1 MQGRR
6 SQLDF
11 AGTTASSA
19 PAYVRAVQLLRES
32 MVSGCAGTYVRP
44 TARPGA
50 GPRAS
55 GGTPLVMPP
64 EDRLVAVEADKAE
77 HALQASM
84 LPFPRAHL
92 TASASADLRAA
103 VRFAVANRAHLPAV
117 RSAAVSSA
125 EAVAASLSGMST
137 WLAGLAAG
145 SPHEHLVQGVHLA
158 FIAAWCD
165 AAEWPDV
172 DFVRNWVFGFPIVGD
187 IPDSGLFRPQET
199 PASSPPSTFS
209 PAANTEWTDEVLR
222 RVTASAR
229 SATGDSE
236 RVLRAV
242 HAQTR
247 KEACKGYIK
256 GPLTRGQLNAK
267 FVRNKYRVMVRFG
280 IEQGPD
286 GQRKV
291 RAIDNA
297 KASLSNAVSSTH
309 ETIVCI
315 TFEFAGVVAALVLE
329 ECIAIGIEMLEM
341 AVSFED
347 LTAAYRFVPTSQP
360 QFTVFCVWR
369 FTNGLSRPGP
379 EFYYVPGH
387 NFGMVSSVL
396 NFNRF
401 PKLMVAMARSLLA
414 LPVDQYFDDYCLT
427 DLKTAGDSGQVALQ
441 RLHLLV
447 NRPLDKG
454 KRQLMADARVGLGV
468 NIDVSRVR
476 SEWALVVSTKW
487 HRCLS
492 ILTMLR
498 EARRTNH
505 LTPAVASTVY
515 GKLGF
520 VFTAVY
526 GRVGRAASQPLVE
539 RIWNPDTME
548 FTPAM
553 RHMLLFYEALLP
565 NLPPLRVSLHDD
577 GEPPIVVYTDASYQR
592 DRDGGHH
599 AYMGYQII
607 DPANGMVDENS
618 RPVIDYEGG
627 PLILHR
633 GRPLSA
639 AEMEAFATD
648 KKTLIM
654 QAEIAAATWVYY
666 SNVELFRGRRVIHFI
681 DNTGALSAMLHGYAR
696 KLDCA
701 RMVNSF
707 HLLIATLRLNVY
719 FEWVPSEANPSDL
732 PSRELEDGAMALY
745 LRYFPTSQLGP
756 SYMPPLDA
764 WLPGG
769 AASLASVF
777 AMYGMWS
784 SESRM

>member
-1 MQGRR
+1 
-6 SQLDF
+6 
-11 AGTTASSA
+11 
-19 PAYVRAVQLLRES
+19 
-32 MVSGCAGTYVRP
+32 
-44 TARPGA
+44 
-50 GPRAS
+50 
-55 GGTPLVMPP
+55 
-64 EDRLVAVEADKAE
+64 
-77 HALQASM
+77 
-84 LPFPRAHL
+84 
-92 TASASADLRAA
+92 
-103 VRFAVANRAHLPAV
+103 
-117 RSAAVSSA
+117 
-125 EAVAASLSGMST
+125 
-137 WLAGLAAG
+137 
-145 SPHEHLVQGVHLA
+145 
-158 FIAAWCD
+158 
-165 AAEWPDV
+165 
-172 DFVRNWVFGFPIVGD
+172 
-187 IPDSGLFRPQET
+187 
-199 PASSPPSTFS
+199 
-209 PAANTEWTDEVLR
+209 
-222 RVTASAR
+222 
-229 SATGDSE
+229 
-236 RVLRAV
+236 
-242 HAQTR
+242 
-247 KEACKGYIK
+247 
-256 GPLTRGQLNAK
+256 
-267 FVRNKYRVMVRFG
+267 
-280 IEQGPD
+280 
-286 GQRKV
+286 
-291 RAIDNA
+291 
-297 KASLSNAVSSTH
+297 
-309 ETIVCI
+309 
-315 TFEFAGVVAALVLE
+315 
-329 ECIAIGIEMLEM
+329 
-341 AVSFED
+341 
-347 LTAAYRFVPTSQP
+347 
-360 QFTVFCVWR
+360 
-369 FTNGLSRPGP
+369 
-379 EFYYVPGH
+379 
-387 NFGMVSSVL
+387 
-396 NFNRF
+396 
-401 PKLMVAMARSLLA
+401 
-414 LPVDQYFDDYCLT
+414 
-427 DLKTAGDSGQVALQ
+427 
-441 RLHLLV
+441 
-447 NRPLDKG
+447 
-454 KRQLMADARVGLGV
+454 
-468 NIDVSRVR
+468 
-476 SEWALVVSTKW
+476 
-487 HRCLS
+487 
-492 ILTMLR
+492 MLR

-539 RIWNPDTME
+539 RIWHPDTME

-784 SESRM
+784 S